1 MRIAFFNWRDVR
13 HPLAGGA
20 ETLLHCIMVR
30 LAGKGHAVT
39 GFTGRFAGCAGRE
52 VVDGVEYIRYAG
64 RFLMYPLSYLCY
76 RDHVAGR
83 YDVIIESINGVPFFT
98 PLFAKEPVVPLIHQL
113 TRENWYSGLAPPL
126 AFLGYHAEDPM
137 LAPYRRL
144 HALGVSDST
153 KSDLERIGF
162 SDVSLLLE
170 CADIQAPEGAAKE
183 AAPTLIYVG
192 RLVRSKRVDHAIRA
206 MKLVHDS
213 LPQARLWIVGS
224 GPENER
230 LSSLAHELGL
240 SASVR
245 FFGHVD
251 ERRKADLLSR
261 AHLFVFPGT
270 REGWGLT
277 VIEANRCGTPV
288 IGYDVPGLRDS
299 IKDGVNGRLAPSGSY
314 ELMAKGALA
323 LLRDRKAL
331 RKLSMSARRHSMG
344 FTPER
349 SADSLIAF
357 LDGVVR
363 G

>member
-1 MRIAFFNWRDVR
+1 M
-13 HPLAGGA
+13 AGGA
-20 ETLLHCIMVR
+20 ETLLHCIMMR

-39 GFTGRFAGCAGRE
+39 GFTGRFAGCPRRE
-52 VVDGVEYIRYAG
+52 VVDSVEYIRYAG
-64 RFLMYPLSYLCY
+64 RFMMYPLSYICY
-76 RDHVAGR
+76 RDHVSGR

-113 TRENWYSGLAPPL
+113 TRENWYSGLAFPL
-126 AFLGYHAEDPM
+126 AFVGYHAEDSM

-144 HALGVSDST
+144 PSLGVSDST

-162 SDVSLLLE
+162 TNVSLLLE
-170 CADIQAPEGAAKE
+170 CVDIKAPEGAAKE
-183 AAPTLIYVG
+183 TVPTLIYVG

-213 LPQARLWIVGS
+213 LPRARLWIVGS
-224 GPENER
+224 GPEKER
-230 LSSLAHELGL
+230 LAHLAQELGL
-240 SASVR
+240 SDSVR

-251 ERRKADLLSR
+251 ERQKADLFSR
-261 AHLFVFPGT
+261 AHIFIFPGT

-288 IGYDVPGLRDS
+288 IGYDIPGLRDS
-299 IKDGVNGRLAPSGSY
+299 ITEGVNGRLVPSGSY
-314 ELMAKGALA
+314 EAMASGSLE

-331 RKLSMSARRHSMG
+331 QALSISARKHSMG
-344 FTPER
+344 FTPEK

-357 LDGVVR
+357 LEGVV